1 MRPDYLFH
9 AAVLAGLVL
18 LVRVMIAGVE
28 RPGAAPL
35 TAGQK
40 LRVSLGP
47 ALVGVFL
54 LVTGIVGSAA
64 LPLGLPTKAAT
75 ATALLSGFLL
85 AALAK
90 NLIVT
95 AASLPVTDHEFD
107 PRYALQGVPGVVVEP
122 IPPAGKGAVELRGDQ
137 GATVARYVAE
147 SVDGVALAEGVE
159 VAVERVEG
167 EVAYVEAWSAVE
179 RRL

>member
-1 MRPDYLFH
+1 MRSDLLFH
-9 AAVLAGLVL
+9 VAVLGGLLL

-28 RPGAAPL
+28 APGATPL

-40 LRVSLGP
+40 LRVRLGP
-47 ALVGVFL
+47 ALIGVFL
-54 LVTGIVGSAA
+54 LITGSVGSIA
-64 LPLGLPTKAAT
+64 LPLGLPFKAT
-75 ATALLSGFLL
+75 IATALLSGVVV
-85 AALAK
+85 ATLAK

-107 PRYALQGVPGVVVEP
+107 PRYALQGVPGVVIEP
-122 IPPAGKGAVELRGDQ
+122 IPSAGQGAVELRGYR
-137 GATVARYVAE
+137 GVVVARYAAE
-147 SVDGVALAEGVE
+147 SVDGAPLPAGVE
-159 VAVERVEG
+159 IAVERVEG

>member
-1 MRPDYLFH
+1 MRSDLLFH
-9 AAVLAGLVL
+9 VAVLGGLLL

-28 RPGAAPL
+28 APGATPL

-40 LRVSLGP
+40 LI
-47 ALVGVFL
+47 GVFL
-54 LVTGIVGSAA
+54 LITGSVGSIA
-64 LPLGLPTKAAT
+64 LPLGLPFKAT
-75 ATALLSGFLL
+75 IATALLSGVVV
-85 AALAK
+85 ATLAK

-107 PRYALQGVPGVVVEP
+107 PRYALQGVPGVVIEP
-122 IPPAGKGAVELRGDQ
+122 IPSAGQGAVELRGYR
-137 GATVARYVAE
+137 GVVVARYAAE
-147 SVDGVALAEGVE
+147 SVDGAPLPAGVE
-159 VAVERVEG
+159 IAVERVEG

>member
-1 MRPDYLFH
+1 VRPAFLFH
-9 AAVLAGLVL
+9 AAVLAGLLV

-28 RPGAAPL
+28 MPGSPPL

-40 LRVSLGP
+40 LRVRLGP
-47 ALVGVFL
+47 ALIGVFL
-54 LVTGIVGSAA
+54 LVTGLVGAAA
-64 LPLGLPTKAAT
+64 LPLGLPLKAAV
-75 ATALLSGFLL
+75 ATSLLSGLLL

-90 NLIVT
+90 NLVVT

-122 IPPAGKGAVELRGDQ
+122 IPPTGQGAVELRGDR
-137 GATVARYVAE
+137 GVTVARYAAA
-147 SVDGVALAEGVE
+147 SVDGVALPAGVE